1 MLHSDDQE
9 SEWQLNVSVVTME
22 AWRPKSI
29 CDTIMIFT
37 LGFCNC
43 QALSL
48 CEPRSLF
55 FFFSFVWGMQSHKID
70 LLCVLCQG
78 RCALPK
84 LGTSPWK
91 RKPTGSRRQG
101 PTQKEGDR
109 TSSQDECAERA
120 SPGCSWPKWDV
131 MGAGDRTGVSG
142 KSTGRRVSKRFN
154 PRQGWYLNRS
164 AHAPTVQKT
173 YCTPWKMC

>member
-29 CDTIMIFT
+29 HDTIMIFT

-48 CEPRSLF
+48 CELRSLF
-55 FFFSFVWGMQSHKID
+55 FFSFFWGMQSHKID
-70 LLCVLCQG
+70 LLCVLCQS
-78 RCALPK
+78 RCALPR

-101 PTQKEGDR
+101 PHRRKVTGLPPRMNVQNMQVQGAADQNGMWWVQV
-109 TSSQDECAERA
+109 TGQGSQGKIRGGEY
-120 SPGCSWPKWDV
+120 
-131 MGAGDRTGVSG
+131 RTGLIL
-142 KSTGRRVSKRFN
+142 GRD
-154 PRQGWYLNRS
+154 G
-164 AHAPTVQKT
+164 T
-173 YCTPWKMC
+173 